1 MPLEV
6 NRFHVYEYL
15 ILLAIKYVLYILHF
29 MMWCYQL
36 PAQDSHNNI
45 HKHSPRPCPNMSSR
59 PCLPL
64 PRRRKRHEEAGGGE
78 GNSGLSGT
86 MEISDLG
93 QLSAMEYLGLVHGE
107 AERMPDVF
115 VAPPTMG
122 KGIALHGSPHAATGG
137 RGGDGYG
144 GSAFAA
150 SYLLSDRTSIMPPP
164 TPRHRPASSGD
175 GPGGS
180 WSDRILDDFSSLR
193 LYLAACSEGEIG
205 SRSGA
210 SPAFQVPPMKNSWD
224 WHVFCLGRAEARGD
238 QYYDDDGCTS
248 DSTDASGCGPPAM
261 TIYAGP
267 HAPTASLLCQL
278 DQVMVRRVLGH
289 HALYLTDGGVVMTTS
304 RAMWIYALLARLS
317 KPLHGDDAAT
327 MGVILRECCRRRNGL
342 RLRGAE
348 GMEEEDA
355 PSRETLRLLNVLI
368 AVVGVYFQQGGGANR
383 LLH

>member
-1 MPLEV
+1 M
-6 NRFHVYEYL
+6 
-15 ILLAIKYVLYILHF
+15 LYILHF

-164 TPRHRPASSGD
+164 LRAIVLRRRAMVLEEA
-175 GPGGS
+175 GPTGS
-180 WSDRILDDFSSLR
+180 W
-193 LYLAACSEGEIG
+193 
-205 SRSGA
+205 
-210 SPAFQVPPMKNSWD
+210 
-224 WHVFCLGRAEARGD
+224 
-238 QYYDDDGCTS
+238 
-248 DSTDASGCGPPAM
+248 
-261 TIYAGP
+261 
-267 HAPTASLLCQL
+267 
-278 DQVMVRRVLGH
+278 
-289 HALYLTDGGVVMTTS
+289 TTS
-304 RAMWIYALLARLS
+304 
-317 KPLHGDDAAT
+317 H
-327 MGVILRECCRRRNGL
+327 
-342 RLRGAE
+342 
-348 GMEEEDA
+348 
-355 PSRETLRLLNVLI
+355 PSACTLRR
-368 AVVGVYFQQGGGANR
+368 APRGK
-383 LLH
+383 